1 MNVKIGSSTATE
13 PMRTQGGTPV
23 QNFLCFS
30 RVNMLSGIY
39 VFQIFYLSPAAGR
52 FPSDSTGADQ
62 LDTKYS
68 MYPCK

>member
-1 MNVKIGSSTATE
+1 MVNSFSRCTFSMVMNVKIGSSTATE

-23 QNFLCFS
+23 QNFLSFN
-30 RVNMLSGIY
+30 RGNI
-39 VFQIFYLSPAAGR
+39 
-52 FPSDSTGADQ
+52 